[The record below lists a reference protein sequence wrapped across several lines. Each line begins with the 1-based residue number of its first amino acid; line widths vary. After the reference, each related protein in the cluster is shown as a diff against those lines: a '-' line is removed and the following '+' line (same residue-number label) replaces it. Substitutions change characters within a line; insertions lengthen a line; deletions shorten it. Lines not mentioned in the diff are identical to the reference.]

1 MYTCIIYISKDDIS
15 MHFVASFT
23 RATEK
28 LDNLASQVSHLFSH
42 ILRPGC
48 KVITCSTEKFTF
60 MYDSVNGVKV
70 QLC

>member
-15 MHFVASFT
+15 THFVTSYT
-23 RATEK
+23 LATEK
-28 LDNLASQVSHLFSH
+28 LDSLALQVSHLFSH

-60 MYDSVNGVKV
+60 MYDSVNDVIA
-70 QLC
+70 QL